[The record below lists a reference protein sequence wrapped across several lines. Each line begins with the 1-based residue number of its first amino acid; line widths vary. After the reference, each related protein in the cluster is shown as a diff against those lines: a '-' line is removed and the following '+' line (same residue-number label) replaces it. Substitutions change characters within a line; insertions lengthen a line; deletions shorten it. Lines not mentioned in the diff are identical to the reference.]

1 MALRHDDV
9 EQVDRLTE
17 DLLHQHAPA
26 AAAAR
31 SRDGSVDVARDRL
44 LVERC
49 QAGDRA
55 AFDELYL
62 RYQRRLYRFCLQR
75 MGSAHDA
82 EDVVQE
88 SFVRAWRALPRF
100 AGERRFYPWL
110 TVIAANLC
118 VDTLRRRA
126 RLTPVEESRITAADT
141 GSYDIEDAV
150 LHEVD
155 SKMVATAFGQLSTR
169 HQRVLQMREGSE
181 WSYRKIAE
189 HEGVGV
195 TAVETL
201 LWRARQALKREFL
214 ILDEQKGKVGAL
226 IGFLVVFPARAVV
239 RLPKA
244 MKQGVSHA
252 VEGTRN
258 AAASLGSGA
267 FGDFGSGALG
277 VFGPS
282 LAAATG
288 AVAITVGTV
297 LMLPVAGG
305 PLADNGSSN
314 PAPIVTALPAL
325 ASPIA
330 NASTSPVKPAATGSA
345 ATGTASTKTTSGP
358 GGSGAGTGSS
368 VGSLGTPGP
377 FGLGEFGIGSILRG
391 VAAAGKGPGAINNL
405 GSAIGG
411 PVGGAITGVGSAAK
425 ALAGEISPAVGAI
438 TGGVENTVNGTLPG
452 VAVPST
458 GTAAGTANA
467 GAVSTTTTSAPST
480 GTSTN
485 GPFTSTNNVVNGL
498 TKALGIPLNLGS

>member
-1 MALRHDDV
+1 
-9 EQVDRLTE
+9 
-17 DLLHQHAPA
+17 
-26 AAAAR
+26 
-31 SRDGSVDVARDRL
+31 
-44 LVERC
+44 VERC

-75 MGSAHDA
+75 VGQAHDA

-118 VDTLRRRA
+118 VDTLRRRS
-126 RLTPVEESRITAADT
+126 RVTPVEESRITASDT
-141 GSYDIEDAV
+141 GTYDIEDGI

-214 ILDEQKGKVGAL
+214 ILDEQRGKIGAL
-226 IGFLVVFPARAVV
+226 IGFLVLVPARAVA

-244 MKQGVSHA
+244 MKHGVSHA

-258 AAASLGSGA
+258 AVGTLGSGA
-267 FGDFGSGALG
+267 FGDFGTGALG

-282 LAAATG
+282 VAAATG

-297 LMLPVAGG
+297 LMLPGGG
-305 PLADNGSSN
+305 PFADGGSSN
-314 PAPIVTALPAL
+314 SAPITTVLPAL
-325 ASPIA
+325 TSPIA
-330 NASTSPVKPAATGSA
+330 SAVASPHTASTTGSA
-345 ATGTASTKTTSGP
+345 STGTASTKTASGS
-358 GGSGAGTGSS
+358 GVAGSGAGSS
-368 VGSLGTPGP
+368 IGTSATPGP
-377 FGLGEFGIGSILRG
+377 FGLGEFGIGTILTG
-391 VAAAGKGPGAINNL
+391 VAAAGQGPGAISNL
-405 GSAIGG
+405 GSTIGG
-411 PVGGAITGVGSAAK
+411 PIGGAINDVGSAAK
-425 ALAGEISPAVGAI
+425 ALAGAISPTVGAI
-438 TGGVENTVNGTLPG
+438 VGPVENAVGGVLSVPPAGAGSGTG
-452 VAVPST
+452 AGAGKGATSPST
-458 GTAAGTANA
+458 GT
-467 GAVSTTTTSAPST
+467 GASGSGAKPST
-480 GTSTN
+480 GASANSPFSSTN
-485 GPFTSTNNVVNGL
+485 SAVNGL
-498 TKALGIPLNLGS
+498 TKALGLPLNLGS

>member
-1 MALRHDDV
+1 M
-9 EQVDRLTE
+9 
-17 DLLHQHAPA
+17 
-26 AAAAR
+26 
-31 SRDGSVDVARDRL
+31 

-55 AFDELYL
+55 AFDELYV

-118 VDTLRRRA
+118 VDTLRRRS
-126 RLTPVEESRITAADT
+126 RLTPVEESRITASDT
-141 GSYDIEDAV
+141 GTYDIEDAV

-226 IGFLVVFPARAVV
+226 IGFLVVFPARAVA

-244 MKQGVSHA
+244 MKHGVSHA
-252 VEGTRN
+252 AESTRN
-258 AAASLGSGA
+258 AAASLGSGT

-282 LAAATG
+282 VAAATG

-330 NASTSPVKPAATGSA
+330 SASSSPRTPATTTSA
-345 ATGTASTKTTSGP
+345 APATTSTKTASGLT
-358 GGSGAGTGSS
+358 GTGGGTAAA
-368 VGSLGTPGP
+368 VGSLGSPGP
-377 FGLGEFGIGSILRG
+377 FGLGEFGIGSILTG
-391 VAAAGKGPGAINNL
+391 VAAAGQGPGAITNL
-405 GSAIGG
+405 GTVIGG
-411 PVGGAITGVGSAAK
+411 PLGDVITGVGSAAK
-425 ALAGEISPAVGAI
+425 ALAGDISPVVGTI
-438 TGGVENTVNGTLPG
+438 VGGVENGVQNSVNALPG
-452 VAVPST
+452 AGASSSAGGAAVGTTSASAANPSTAGATGTGTGTPASGDKPST
-458 GTAAGTANA
+458 GPT
-467 GAVSTTTTSAPST
+467 
-480 GTSTN
+480 TN
-485 GPFTSTNNVVNGL
+485 GPFSSTNSAVNGL
-498 TKALGIPLNLGS
+498 TKALGIPLNLP

>member
-1 MALRHDDV
+1 
-9 EQVDRLTE
+9 
-17 DLLHQHAPA
+17 
-26 AAAAR
+26 
-31 SRDGSVDVARDRL
+31 L

-141 GSYDIEDAV
+141 GTYDIEDAV

-226 IGFLVVFPARAVV
+226 IGFLVVFPARAVA

-244 MKQGVSHA
+244 MKHGVSHA
-252 VEGTRN
+252 VEGTKN
-258 AAASLGSGA
+258 AAASLGSGT

-282 LAAATG
+282 VAAATG

-325 ASPIA
+325 KSPIVSASP
-330 NASTSPVKPAATGSA
+330 SPVKPAATSSGTA
-345 ATGTASTKTTSGP
+345 ATASAKTASGTA
-358 GGSGAGTGSS
+358 GSGLKASS
-368 VGSLGTPGP
+368 PVGSLSPPGP

-391 VAAAGKGPGAINNL
+391 VASAGKGQGAINNL
-405 GSAIGG
+405 GTFVGG
-411 PVGGAITGVGSAAK
+411 PLGGAITDLGAVVK
-425 ALAGEISPAVGAI
+425 ALAGDISPILGTIVG
-438 TGGVENTVNGTLPG
+438 GVENGVENTVKTALPG
-452 VAVPST
+452 ASVVPGAGT
-458 GTAAGTANA
+458 GTSAVGGTGA
-467 GAVSTTTTSAPST
+467 GAATTTSTTTTTGGTAATGSAATPT
-480 GTSTN
+480 TVASTN
-485 GPFTSTNNVVNGL
+485 TPFSSTNNVVNGL

>member
-1 MALRHDDV
+1 M
-9 EQVDRLTE
+9 
-17 DLLHQHAPA
+17 
-26 AAAAR
+26 
-31 SRDGSVDVARDRL
+31 
-44 LVERC
+44 ERC

-75 MGSAHDA
+75 TGSAHDA

-126 RLTPVEESRITAADT
+126 RLTPVEESRITGSDT
-141 GSYDIEDAV
+141 GTYDIEDAI

-226 IGFLVVFPARAVV
+226 IGFLVVFPARAVA

-244 MKQGVSHA
+244 MKHGVNHA
-252 VEGTRN
+252 VEGTKN

-282 LAAATG
+282 VAAATG

-330 NASTSPVKPAATGSA
+330 NAATSPVKPAATGSA
-345 ATGTASTKTTSGP
+345 TTGSVSTKTTSGLV
-358 GGSGAGTGSS
+358 GTGTASS
-368 VGSLGTPGP
+368 AGSLGSPGP
-377 FGLGEFGIGSILRG
+377 FGLGEFGIGDILQG
-391 VAAAGKGPGAINNL
+391 VAAVGQGPGAINNL
-405 GSAIGG
+405 GSILGG
-411 PVGGAITGVGSAAK
+411 PVGAAITGVGSAAK
-425 ALAGEISPAVGAI
+425 GLAGDISPAVGAI
-438 TGGVENTVNGTLPG
+438 AGGVEGTVNSALPG
-452 VAVPST
+452 AAT
-458 GTAAGTANA
+458 GPA
-467 GAVSTTTTSAPST
+467 GAGTTSAGAAGSSTTSGTGTTGSGATPST
-480 GTSTN
+480 GTSAN
-485 GPFTSTNNVVNGL
+485 GPFAST
-498 TKALGIPLNLGS
+498 

>member
-1 MALRHDDV
+1 
-9 EQVDRLTE
+9 
-17 DLLHQHAPA
+17 
-26 AAAAR
+26 
-31 SRDGSVDVARDRL
+31 L

-75 MGSAHDA
+75 VGSAHDA

-118 VDTLRRRA
+118 VDTLRRRS
-126 RLTPVEESRITAADT
+126 RLTPVEESRITASDT
-141 GSYDIEDAV
+141 GTYDIEDAV

-214 ILDEQKGKVGAL
+214 LLDEQKGKVGAL
-226 IGFLVVFPARAVV
+226 IGFLVYVPARAVA

-244 MKQGVSHA
+244 MKHGVSHA

-258 AAASLGSGA
+258 AVGSLGSGS

-282 LAAATG
+282 VAAATG

-325 ASPIA
+325 VSPIV
-330 NASTSPVKPAATGSA
+330 SVGGSPVAPSTTGLAAPAAPSTKTATGS
-345 ATGTASTKTTSGP
+345 T
-358 GGSGAGTGSS
+358 GSGSGTVSTL
-368 VGSLGTPGP
+368 GSLGAPGP
-377 FGLGEFGIGSILRG
+377 FGLGEFGIGTILGG
-391 VAAAGKGPGAINNL
+391 VAAAGQGPGALDNL
-405 GSAIGG
+405 GTTIGG
-411 PVGGAITGVGSAAK
+411 PIGQAITSVGSAAK
-425 ALAGEISPAVGAI
+425 ALAAAINPALGAI
-438 TGGVENTVNGTLPG
+438 VGGAEKLAGGVLPAPASSA
-452 VAVPST
+452 AVPPST
-458 GTAAGTANA
+458 SA
-467 GAVSTTTTSAPST
+467 GAATAGGANTAPASSGTGSGTGVTGSGATPSA
-480 GTSTN
+480 GASTN
-485 GPFTSTNNVVNGL
+485 GPFSSTNSAVNGL

>member
-1 MALRHDDV
+1 M
-9 EQVDRLTE
+9 
-17 DLLHQHAPA
+17 
-26 AAAAR
+26 
-31 SRDGSVDVARDRL
+31 

-75 MGSAHDA
+75 VGSAHDA
-82 EDVVQE
+82 EDIVQE

-118 VDTLRRRA
+118 VDTMRRRS
-126 RLTPVEESRITAADT
+126 RLTPVEESRITTSDT
-141 GSYDIEDAV
+141 GTYDIEDAV

-226 IGFLVVFPARAVV
+226 IGFLVLVPARAVA

-244 MKQGVSHA
+244 MKHGVSHA
-252 VEGTRN
+252 VEGTKN
-258 AAASLGSGA
+258 AAASLGSST

-282 LAAATG
+282 VAAATG

-314 PAPIVTALPAL
+314 PAPIVTELPAL
-325 ASPIA
+325 VSPVASA
-330 NASTSPVKPAATGSA
+330 TTSPRTASATASA
-345 ATGTASTKTTSGP
+345 APATVSTTSGST
-358 GGSGAGTGSS
+358 GSGGGTVSAI
-368 VGSLGTPGP
+368 GSLGSPGP
-377 FGLGEFGIGSILRG
+377 FGLGEFGIGTILSG
-391 VAAAGKGPGAINNL
+391 VAAAGQGPGAITNL
-405 GSAIGG
+405 GTTIGG
-411 PVGGAITGVGSAAK
+411 PIGAAINDVGSAAK
-425 ALAGEISPAVGAI
+425 ALAGAISPTVGAI
-438 TGGVENTVNGTLPG
+438 VGGVEKTLNGVLSAP
-452 VAVPST
+452 
-458 GTAAGTANA
+458 TAGA
-467 GAVSTTTTSAPST
+467 GAVPGASAGTSSTSTSTTKPSA
-480 GTSTN
+480 GAATN
-485 GPFTSTNNVVNGL
+485 GPFSSTNSAVNGL

>member
-1 MALRHDDV
+1 MALRQDAV
-9 EQVDRLTE
+9 GQVDRLTE
-17 DLLHQHAPA
+17 NVLTSTDS
-26 AAAAR
+26 
-31 SRDGSVDVARDRL
+31 SRDGSVDVTRDRI

-62 RYQRRLYRFCLQR
+62 RYQRRLHRFCMQR
-75 MGSAHDA
+75 LGQAHDA

-110 TVIAANLC
+110 TVIAGNLC
-118 VDTLRRRA
+118 VDTLRRRS
-126 RLTPVEESRITAADT
+126 RLTPVEESRIADADT
-141 GSYDIEDAV
+141 GTYDIEDAV

-214 ILDEQKGKVGAL
+214 ILDDQKGKVGAL
-226 IGFLVVFPARAVV
+226 IGFLVVFPARAVM
-239 RLPKA
+239 RLSKA
-244 MKQGVSHA
+244 MKHGVSHA

-258 AAASLGSGA
+258 AMASLGSGA

-282 LAAATG
+282 VAAAIG
-288 AVAITVGTV
+288 AVAISVGTV
-297 LMLPVAGG
+297 LMLTVAGG
-305 PLADNGSSN
+305 PLAGSAN

-325 ASPIA
+325 TSPIV
-330 NASTSPVKPAATGSA
+330 S
-345 ATGTASTKTTSGP
+345 SG
-358 GGSGAGTGSS
+358 GGTGSS
-368 VGSLGTPGP
+368 VGPAGPAGP
-377 FGLGEFGIGSILRG
+377 FGLGEFGIGSILTTP
-391 VAAAGKGPGAINNL
+391 ASAGGGPGAVNDL
-405 GSAIGG
+405 GSAPGG
-411 PVGGAITGVGSAAK
+411 PLGGAITSVGPAA
-425 ALAGEISPAVGAI
+425 EGA
-438 TGGVENTVNGTLPG
+438 
-452 VAVPST
+452 
-458 GTAAGTANA
+458 A
-467 GAVSTTTTSAPST
+467 GAVSPGVGAIVGSAETTVGGALTVPGAASPGTSAGAAGSGAGPSA
-480 GTSTN
+480 GASANSPLSSTN
-485 GPFTSTNNVVNGL
+485 SAVNGL
-498 TKALGIPLNLGS
+498 TKALGLPLNPGS

>member
-9 EQVDRLTE
+9 EQVDRFTE
-17 DLLHQHAPA
+17 SLRHTHAPA
-26 AAAAR
+26 QAP
-31 SRDGSVDVARDRL
+31 SRDGSVDVTRDRI

-62 RYQRRLYRFCLQR
+62 RYQRRLYRFCMQR
-75 MGSAHDA
+75 LGQAHDA

-118 VDTLRRRA
+118 VDTLRRRS
-126 RLTPVEESRITAADT
+126 RLTPVEESRITDADPGT
-141 GSYDIEDAV
+141 YDTEDAV

-181 WSYRKIAE
+181 WSYRQIAE

-214 ILDEQKGKVGAL
+214 ILDEAKGKVGAL
-226 IGFLVVFPARAVV
+226 IGFLVVFPARAVA

-244 MKQGVSHA
+244 MKHGVSHA
-252 VEGTRN
+252 VDGTKN
-258 AAASLGSGA
+258 AVASLGSGA

-282 LAAATG
+282 VAAATG
-288 AVAITVGTV
+288 AVAISVGTV

-305 PLADNGSSN
+305 PLADSGSSN
-314 PAPIVTALPAL
+314 PSPIVTVLPAL
-325 ASPIA
+325 ASPIVS
-330 NASTSPVKPAATGSA
+330 ASGSPHTASSTGTGATG
-345 ATGTASTKTTSGP
+345 ATSTGSVAGS
-358 GGSGAGTGSS
+358 GGSGGGTSSS
-368 VGSLGTPGP
+368 VGPTGPAGP
-377 FGLGEFGIGSILRG
+377 FGLGEFGIGSILNT
-391 VAAAGKGPGAINNL
+391 VASAGDGPGAVSNL

-411 PVGGAITGVGSAAK
+411 PIGGAIDGVGSAATGV
-425 ALAGEISPAVGAI
+425 AGAISPSVGAI
-438 TGGVENTVNGTLPG
+438 VGGAESTIGGALTVPG
-452 VAVPST
+452 AST
-458 GTAAGTANA
+458 GA
-467 GAVSTTTTSAPST
+467 GATSAGT
-480 GTSTN
+480 GTSTT
-485 GPFTSTNNVVNGL
+485 GSAATPTTGTSTSSPFSSTNSAVNGL
-498 TKALGIPLNLGS
+498 TKALGLPLNLGS

>member
-1 MALRHDDV
+1 
-9 EQVDRLTE
+9 
-17 DLLHQHAPA
+17 
-26 AAAAR
+26 
-31 SRDGSVDVARDRL
+31 L

-118 VDTLRRRA
+118 VDTLRRRS
-126 RLTPVEESRITAADT
+126 RLTPVEESRLTASDT
-141 GSYDIEDAV
+141 GTYDIEDAV

-226 IGFLVVFPARAVV
+226 IGFLVLVPARAVA

-244 MKQGVSHA
+244 MKHGVSHA
-252 VEGTRN
+252 VEGTKN
-258 AAASLGSGA
+258 AAASLGSGT

-282 LAAATG
+282 VAAATG

-314 PAPIVTALPAL
+314 PAPIFTPLPAL
-325 ASPIA
+325 VSPIVSPGSSPVTPLTQ
-330 NASTSPVKPAATGSA
+330 ASTS
-345 ATGTASTKTTSGP
+345 TASTKTATATGLAGP
-358 GGSGAGTGSS
+358 GGGTGT
-368 VGSLGTPGP
+368 SLGSPASPGP
-377 FGLGEFGIGSILRG
+377 FGLGEFGIGTILTG
-391 VAAAGKGPGAINNL
+391 VAAAGQGPGAISNV
-405 GSAIGG
+405 GSFIGG
-411 PVGGAITGVGSAAK
+411 PLGGAISDVGAAAK
-425 ALAGEISPAVGAI
+425 ALAGAISPTLGAVV
-438 TGGVENTVNGTLPG
+438 GGLENGVNGVLSPTAAAAG
-452 VAVPST
+452 GKVPST
-458 GTAAGTANA
+458 GVPVTGSASAGPATTGTGSGTGATGSGTKPSA
-467 GAVSTTTTSAPST
+467 GA
-480 GTSTN
+480 STN
-485 GPFTSTNNVVNGL
+485 GAFSSTNSAVNGL

>member
-9 EQVDRLTE
+9 EQVDRLT
-17 DLLHQHAPA
+17 DNLLHTHAP
-26 AAAAR
+26 
-31 SRDGSVDVARDRL
+31 SRDGSVDVARDRT

-55 AFDELYL
+55 AFDELYV
-62 RYQRRLYRFCLQR
+62 RYQRRLYRFCMQR
-75 MGSAHDA
+75 LGQAHDA

-118 VDTLRRRA
+118 VDTLRRRS
-126 RLTPVEESRITAADT
+126 RLTPVEESRISEADT
-141 GSYDIEDAV
+141 GTYDIEDAV

-181 WSYRKIAE
+181 WSYRQIAE

-214 ILDEQKGKVGAL
+214 ILDEQKGKIGAL
-226 IGFLVVFPARAVV
+226 IGFLVVLPARAVV

-244 MKQGVSHA
+244 MKHGVSHA

-258 AAASLGSGA
+258 AVVSLGSGT

-282 LAAATG
+282 VAAATV

-305 PLADNGSSN
+305 PAAGSGSAN
-314 PAPIVTALPAL
+314 PAPITTALPAL
-325 ASPIA
+325 TSPIVSGG
-330 NASTSPVKPAATGSA
+330 ASTLTGSPLTGSGSTGSGSTRA
-345 ATGTASTKTTSGP
+345 ASSSIS
-358 GGSGAGTGSS
+358 GSGASGGGTGSLA
-368 VGSLGTPGP
+368 GPAGP
-377 FGLGEFGIGSILRG
+377 FGLGEFGIGSILNT
-391 VAAAGKGPGAINNL
+391 VTSAGSGSGAVDNL

-411 PVGGAITGVGSAAK
+411 PIGGAISGVGSAAQGV
-425 ALAGEISPAVGAI
+425 AGAISPGVG
-438 TGGVENTVNGTLPG
+438 TVVGGAENTVGGALSVPGT
-452 VAVPST
+452 ATPST
-458 GTAAGTANA
+458 GTGTTGS
-467 GAVSTTTTSAPST
+467 GAVSST
-480 GTSTN
+480 GGASANSPFSSTN
-485 GPFTSTNNVVNGL
+485 SAVNGP
-498 TKALGIPLNLGS
+498 TNALGLPLNLGS

>member
-17 DLLHQHAPA
+17 DLLHTRAPGP
-26 AAAAR
+26 
-31 SRDGSVDVARDRL
+31 SRDGAVDVTRDRI

-75 MGSAHDA
+75 VGQAHDA

-118 VDTLRRRA
+118 VDTLRRRS

-141 GSYDIEDAV
+141 GTYDIEDGI

-214 ILDEQKGKVGAL
+214 ILDEQRGKIGAL
-226 IGFLVVFPARAVV
+226 IGFLVVFPARAVA

-244 MKQGVSHA
+244 MKHGVSHA

-258 AAASLGSGA
+258 AVGTLGSGA
-267 FGDFGSGALG
+267 FGDFGTGALG

-282 LAAATG
+282 VAAATG

-297 LMLPVAGG
+297 LMLPTGGPAVECRTLEPGTDHHRVAG
-305 PLADNGSSN
+305 
-314 PAPIVTALPAL
+314 
-325 ASPIA
+325 
-330 NASTSPVKPAATGSA
+330 
-345 ATGTASTKTTSGP
+345 P
-358 GGSGAGTGSS
+358 G
-368 VGSLGTPGP
+368 
-377 FGLGEFGIGSILRG
+377 
-391 VAAAGKGPGAINNL
+391 
-405 GSAIGG
+405 
-411 PVGGAITGVGSAAK
+411 ITHRQCRH
-425 ALAGEISPAVGAI
+425 VGAQ
-438 TGGVENTVNGTLPG
+438 GSDDGLRDDGYGVHQDGHRIGCSRKRSDLFNWIECCTRD
-452 VAVPST
+452 PSVW
-458 GTAAGTANA
+458 
-467 GAVSTTTTSAPST
+467 VSSASAPSSEAWRGRSGT
-480 GTSTN
+480 GRDQQS
-485 GPFTSTNNVVNGL
+485 GL
-498 TKALGIPLNLGS
+498 GHRRPGGWGDQRCRVGGQGVGRDRRPRRRTDCRRCREDGRRRHLRSGYRCG

>member
-1 MALRHDDV
+1 M
-9 EQVDRLTE
+9 
-17 DLLHQHAPA
+17 
-26 AAAAR
+26 
-31 SRDGSVDVARDRL
+31 
-44 LVERC
+44 ERC

-75 MGSAHDA
+75 VGQAHDA

-118 VDTLRRRA
+118 VDTLRRRS
-126 RLTPVEESRITAADT
+126 RLTPVEESRMTAADT
-141 GSYDIEDAV
+141 GTYDIEDGI

-214 ILDEQKGKVGAL
+214 ILDEQRGKIGAL
-226 IGFLVVFPARAVV
+226 IGFLVVLPARAVA

-244 MKQGVSHA
+244 MKHGVSHA

-258 AAASLGSGA
+258 AVGTLGSGA
-267 FGDFGSGALG
+267 FGDFGTGALG

-282 LAAATG
+282 VAAATG

-297 LMLPVAGG
+297 LMLPTGG
-305 PLADNGSSN
+305 PASNTGPSN
-314 PAPIVTALPAL
+314 PAPITTVLPAL

-330 NASTSPVKPAATGSA
+330 SAVTSAPKAPTTGSA
-345 ATGTASTKTTSGP
+345 TTGAASTKTAT
-358 GGSGAGTGSS
+358 GSGVAGTGVASS
-368 VGSLGTPGP
+368 IGSSAAPGP
-377 FGLGEFGIGSILRG
+377 FGLGEFGIGTILSG
-391 VAAAGKGPGAINNL
+391 QGPRRDQQSGL
-405 GSAIGG
+405 GHRRPGG
-411 PVGGAITGVGSAAK
+411 WGDQRCRVGGQGVGRYHRPRRRTDCRRCREDGQRDHLSS
-425 ALAGEISPAVGAI
+425 GYRCG
-438 TGGVENTVNGTLPG
+438 
-452 VAVPST
+452 
-458 GTAAGTANA
+458 
-467 GAVSTTTTSAPST
+467 
-480 GTSTN
+480 
-485 GPFTSTNNVVNGL
+485 
-498 TKALGIPLNLGS
+498 

>member
-1 MALRHDDV
+1 M
-9 EQVDRLTE
+9 
-17 DLLHQHAPA
+17 P
-26 AAAAR
+26 
-31 SRDGSVDVARDRL
+31 SR
-44 LVERC
+44 
-49 QAGDRA
+49 DRA

-75 MGSAHDA
+75 MSSAHDA

-88 SFVRAWRALPRF
+88 SFVRAWCALPRF

-118 VDTLRRRA
+118 VDTLRRRS

-141 GSYDIEDAV
+141 GTYDIEDAV

-181 WSYRKIAE
+181 WSYRRIAE

-226 IGFLVVFPARAVV
+226 IGFLVVFPARAVA

-244 MKQGVSHA
+244 MKHGVSHA
-252 VEGTRN
+252 VEGTKN

-282 LAAATG
+282 VAAATG

-305 PLADNGSSN
+305 PLADNASSN

-325 ASPIA
+325 TSPIA
-330 NASTSPVKPAATGSA
+330 NASSSPVKPATTGSA
-345 ATGTASTKTTSGP
+345 ATGAPSTKTTSGLVGSV
-358 GGSGAGTGSS
+358 GGTAST

-377 FGLGEFGIGSILRG
+377 FGLGEFGIATILRG
-391 VAAAGKGPGAINNL
+391 VGQGPGAINNL
-405 GSAIGG
+405 GTIVGG
-411 PVGGAITGVGSAAK
+411 PVGGAITDVGSAAK
-425 ALAGEISPAVGAI
+425 ALAGEISPVVG
-438 TGGVENTVNGTLPG
+438 TGVNGLENGIQNIGNSALPG
-452 VAVPST
+452 AAVPGTST
-458 GTAAGTANA
+458 GTAAGGTSA
-467 GAVSTTTTSAPST
+467 GAAGTSPSTTSGTGATGSGATSSP
-480 GTSTN
+480 GTSTS
-485 GPFTSTNNVVNGL
+485 GPFASTNKAVNGL

>member
-1 MALRHDDV
+1 
-9 EQVDRLTE
+9 
-17 DLLHQHAPA
+17 
-26 AAAAR
+26 
-31 SRDGSVDVARDRL
+31 
-44 LVERC
+44 
-49 QAGDRA
+49 
-55 AFDELYL
+55 
-62 RYQRRLYRFCLQR
+62 

-118 VDTLRRRA
+118 VDTLRRRS
-126 RLTPVEESRITAADT
+126 RLTPVEESRITASDT
-141 GSYDIEDAV
+141 GTYEIEDAV

-155 SKMVATAFGQLSTR
+155 AKMVATAFGQLSTR
-169 HQRVLQMREGSE
+169 HQRVLKMREGSE

-226 IGFLVVFPARAVV
+226 IGFLVVFPARAVA

-244 MKQGVSHA
+244 LKHGVSHA
-252 VEGTRN
+252 VEGTKN

-282 LAAATG
+282 VAAATG

-297 LMLPVAGG
+297 LMLPASG
-305 PLADNGSSN
+305 PVTGAGSSN
-314 PAPIVTALPAL
+314 PAPITTVLPAL

-330 NASTSPVKPAATGSA
+330 SASTSSHTPSTSTTGSA
-345 ATGTASTKTTSGP
+345 ATGTASTKTVSGLA
-358 GGSGAGTGSS
+358 GSVGGTGSS
-368 VGSLGTPGP
+368 IGSVGSPGP
-377 FGLGEFGIGSILRG
+377 FGLGEFGIGTILQG
-391 VAAAGKGPGAINNL
+391 VAAAGQGPGAISNL

-411 PVGGAITGVGSAAK
+411 PVGGAINGAGSAAK
-425 ALAGEISPAVGAI
+425 GLAGTISPAVGAVV
-438 TGGVENTVNGTLPG
+438 GGAENTVNGVVPG
-452 VAVPST
+452 PGAATPSP
-458 GTAAGTANA
+458 GAGT
-467 GAVSTTTTSAPST
+467 GATGSGTKPSP
-480 GTSTN
+480 GASSSGPFSSTN
-485 GPFTSTNNVVNGL
+485 STVNAL

>member
-17 DLLHQHAPA
+17 DLLQKHAHASSPA
-26 AAAAR
+26 P
-31 SRDGSVDVARDRL
+31 SRDGSVDVARDRM

-126 RLTPVEESRITAADT
+126 RLTPVEESRITASDT
-141 GSYDIEDAV
+141 GTYDIEDAV

-226 IGFLVVFPARAVV
+226 IGFLVVFPARAVA

-244 MKQGVSHA
+244 MKHGVNHA

-258 AAASLGSGA
+258 AAASLGSGT

-314 PAPIVTALPAL
+314 PAPIVTALPSL

-330 NASTSPVKPAATGSA
+330 SASSSPVKASTTGSA
-345 ATGTASTKTTSGP
+345 ATSTASTKTASGST
-358 GGSGAGTGSS
+358 GSGSGTGSS
-368 VGSLGTPGP
+368 IGSLGTPGP
-377 FGLGEFGIGSILRG
+377 FGLGEFGIGTILTG
-391 VAAAGKGPGAINNL
+391 VAAVGQGPGAITNL
-405 GSAIGG
+405 GTAIGG
-411 PVGGAITGVGSAAK
+411 PIGGAINGVGSAAK
-425 ALAGEISPAVGAI
+425 ALAGDISPVVGAI
-438 TGGVENTVNGTLPG
+438 TGGVENGVKSALP
-452 VAVPST
+452 S
-458 GTAAGTANA
+458 A
-467 GAVSTTTTSAPST
+467 GAATTGGTSAGASSTSTTSAT
-480 GTSTN
+480 GTGTTGSGAATN
-485 GPFTSTNNVVNGL
+485 GPFSSTNNVVNGL
-498 TKALGIPLNLGS
+498 TKALGLPLNLP